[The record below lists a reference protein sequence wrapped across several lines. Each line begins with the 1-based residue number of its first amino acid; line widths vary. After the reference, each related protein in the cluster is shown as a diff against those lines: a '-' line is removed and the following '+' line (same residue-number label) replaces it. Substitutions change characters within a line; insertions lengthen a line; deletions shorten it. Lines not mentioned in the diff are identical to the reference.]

1 MRMKICKKAVI
12 GLAFALVLVLSIRKS
27 DSAVYAQPRG
37 DESALTNP
45 SAQAAPATANDNND
59 STSGGLTIEEP
70 VNAMFESWF
79 YQKGTG
85 NTEKRD
91 HIDNLEYC
99 EREMWEGHGNRW
111 EEPVRV
117 STVPIDWKAG
127 HIFEPEKSRVADDF
141 YYPYGFSKEVECF
154 DSHYYYCGNQERTRK
169 LIQDH
174 PEYAG
179 TYWCQLTYGGEKDSN
194 YYEQRYIYQVE
205 GNRLILKPVE
215 WFFLDQNT
223 GDILYEKDKPEEEFI
238 YEFRDGNLILKKG
251 NSSSE
256 LYDVSNPAVN
266 GSHIVIKG
274 VCRRGFETF
283 QGIKTVNFALQDDKD
298 PNLVTGIGIR
308 FGDGTLVS
316 TRYAETGAEA
326 TFSRY
331 HIRCTWKAR
340 KNDSSGELISEPG
353 EAEFD
358 CIPLSNLGSAR
369 GVTLV
374 VDGKAYLYNST
385 FNDYRDSCVIACLPD
400 EAGDNITENVLSR
413 LGSRQKSVISDLLSV
428 FSRENIQANV
438 DYETGIIRLNSD
450 VSFRRNSAD
459 LSEEGKKEMEVF
471 LETYFDVLKGWKDVG
486 YITGVQIDGYADTNG
501 DYDHNLEL
509 SQERAEGVLQYC
521 REKVP
526 GLGEMATA
534 VGHSYDNP
542 VMREDGTIDM
552 DASRRVEFRFL
563 LKMPE

>member
-1 MRMKICKKAVI
+1 MKIWKKAVI
-12 GLAFALVLVLSIRKS
+12 GSAFTLVLVLSIYKS
-27 DSAVYAQPRG
+27 DSAVYAQPMG
-37 DESALTNP
+37 DESPLANP
-45 SAQAAPATANDNND
+45 SAETAPAAANENND
-59 STSGGLTIEEP
+59 STTGGLTIEEP
-70 VNAMFESWF
+70 VNAMFEGWF

-99 EREMWEGHGNRW
+99 ERELWEGHGNRW

-127 HIFEPEKSRVADDF
+127 HIYEPEMSRMADDNYF
-141 YYPYGFSKEVECF
+141 PYGFNKEVECF
-154 DSHYYYCGNQERTRK
+154 DSHYYYCGNKERTRK

-179 TYWCQLTYGGEKDSN
+179 TYWCELTYGGEKDSRF
-194 YYEQRYIYQVE
+194 YQQRYIYEVE
-205 GNRLILKPVE
+205 GNRLTLKPVE

-256 LYDVSNPAVN
+256 MYDVTNPAVN
-266 GSHIVIKG
+266 GSTILIKG

-283 QGIKTVNFALQDDKD
+283 QGMKSVKFVLNVDEDPEHVKD
-298 PNLVTGIGIR
+298 ISIR
-308 FGDGTLVS
+308 FEDGTLVS
-316 TRYAETGAEA
+316 TMCADTGAEA
-326 TFSRY
+326 TLSGY

-340 KNDSSGELISEPG
+340 KNDSTLELISEPG
-353 EAEFD
+353 ETEFD

-369 GVTLV
+369 GAALV
-374 VDGKAYLYNST
+374 ADRKVYLYNST
-385 FNDYRDSCVIACLPD
+385 YQNYRDSCVMVCLPD
-400 EAGDNITENVLSR
+400 EAGDSITESILTR
-413 LGSRQKSVISDLLSV
+413 LGSNQMTVIDNLRHT
-428 FSRENIQANV
+428 FSAKNIQANV

-450 VSFRRNSAD
+450 VSFGRNSAE
-459 LSEEGKKEMEVF
+459 LSEEGKKEMEGF
-471 LETYFDVLKGWKDVG
+471 LETYFDVMKEWKDAG

-509 SQERAEGVLQYC
+509 SQKRAEGVLQYC

-526 GLGEMATA
+526 GSGEMATA